1 VGVEPAATFP
11 AFMDLEPFLRPHEPL
26 PESPSALFVGVL
38 EPYKN
43 IDGLAAAWRLVHERL
58 PDARLR
64 VVGSGSRAA
73 VVESLMRDGLA
84 TWERALPTD
93 EVARAMDEASVVVLP
108 SRSEGMGRVVV
119 EALLRGRPV
128 VGSNLGGIRDLV
140 RDGVNGLLVEP
151 APHAIAAGLTRV
163 LGDRALL
170 ERLAAAAPA
179 SAGPWVATPE
189 EYARRTAELVERVSG

>member
-1 VGVEPAATFP
+1 
-11 AFMDLEPFLRPHEPL
+11 M
-26 PESPSALFVGVL
+26 LFVGVL
-38 EPYKN
+38 EPYNN
-43 IDGLAAAWRLVHERL
+43 IDGLGAAWRLVRERL

-64 VVGSGSRAA
+64 IVGSGSRAA
-73 VVESLMRDGLA
+73 VVEELVRDGLA
-84 TWERALPTD
+84 TWDTALPTH

-140 RDGVNGLLVEP
+140 CNGVNGLLVEP
-151 APHAIAAGLTRV
+151 TPHAIAAGLTRV

-179 SAGPWVATPE
+179 SAEPWVVTPE
-189 EYARRTAELVERVSG
+189 EYARRTAELVERVAA